1 MQPVL
6 NVNDIKHMKIA
17 LTRVGVSISE
27 LMHRTGYATTT
38 EILELRNI
46 ENMVVLAGMGNN
58 GGDGWVAAEALLRK
72 HINVKVV
79 SPIEPDQLSGDLARQ
94 VAQSAVRAGVSVLV
108 GPSRDELEG
117 LFSTADAV
125 LDCMLGTGFRGELRA
140 PFDIWIDC
148 LNDSGAR
155 VVAVDVPSGL
165 SAQSGHAPGPAV
177 MADMTVTMLALK
189 PGLLADDGRD
199 LCGSIVV
206 APLAEQTERLVND
219 SDPVAWRTD
228 LSVFLDV
235 MLPSVTSVDKF
246 SRGSVLVVGGSSRFP
261 GAPIMAARAAARA
274 GAGYVTLA
282 VPETIVPVVQSHLIE
297 IPVVGLPADSDG
309 IISSEA
315 RNEVVRLARENS
327 TTLVGPGMRVTSGT
341 VSAVS
346 ALLSADMPLVVDADG
361 LNCISRLTSG
371 ALPEFPELL
380 RRTAPLVLTPHRREL
395 GRLVGNDDTPPDSL
409 ASQLEIARR
418 IIWADGG
425 SELTIVTK
433 GTATGCVG
441 VEQAI
446 LPKPGPAVLA
456 TAGSGDVLA
465 GMIASL
471 LAQTAGKF
479 DDYPLLCALA
489 CEIHGYAGS
498 IAAERYGSRGVM
510 ATDIIDAIGLAS
522 DAVEERISFPDAD
535 AAEEA

>member
-6 NVNDIKHMKIA
+6 NVDDIKRVEVA
-17 LTRVGVSISE
+17 LTRVGVSVSE
-27 LMHRTGYATTT
+27 LMHRAGYAAAA
-38 EILELRNI
+38 EVLELGNV
-46 ENMVVLAGMGNN
+46 ENVVVLAGMGNN

-228 LSVFLDV
+228 LSDYLDV

-510 ATDIIDAIGLAS
+510 ATDVIDAIGLAS
-522 DAVEERISFPDAD
+522 DAVEERVSFPDAD
-535 AAEEA
+535 TAEEA

>member
-1 MQPVL
+1 M
-6 NVNDIKHMKIA
+6 
-17 LTRVGVSISE
+17 
-27 LMHRTGYATTT
+27 
-38 EILELRNI
+38 
-46 ENMVVLAGMGNN
+46 
-58 GGDGWVAAEALLRK
+58 
-72 HINVKVV
+72 
-79 SPIEPDQLSGDLARQ
+79 
-94 VAQSAVRAGVSVLV
+94 
-108 GPSRDELEG
+108 
-117 LFSTADAV
+117 
-125 LDCMLGTGFRGELRA
+125 
-140 PFDIWIDC
+140 
-148 LNDSGAR
+148 
-155 VVAVDVPSGL
+155 
-165 SAQSGHAPGPAV
+165 
-177 MADMTVTMLALK
+177 
-189 PGLLADDGRD
+189 
-199 LCGSIVV
+199 
-206 APLAEQTERLVND
+206 
-219 SDPVAWRTD
+219 
-228 LSVFLDV
+228 
-235 MLPSVTSVDKF
+235 
-246 SRGSVLVVGGSSRFP
+246 
-261 GAPIMAARAAARA
+261 
-274 GAGYVTLA
+274 
-282 VPETIVPVVQSHLIE
+282 
-297 IPVVGLPADSDG
+297 
-309 IISSEA
+309 
-315 RNEVVRLARENS
+315 
-327 TTLVGPGMRVTSGT
+327 
-341 VSAVS
+341 
-346 ALLSADMPLVVDADG
+346 
-361 LNCISRLTSG
+361 
-371 ALPEFPELL
+371 
-380 RRTAPLVLTPHRREL
+380 LTPHRREL